1 MDNKFKEINLK
12 NKIYKTEI
20 KNVIIGFNC
29 RLDTHEKKIS
39 KQQESLEETIQIKAE
54 EVERMDNENITGDI

>member
-39 KQQESLEETIQIKAE
+39 KQQESLEENIQIKAE

>member
-29 RLDTHEKKIS
+29 RLDNHEKKIS
-39 KQQESLEETIQIKAE
+39 KQQESLEENIQIKAE